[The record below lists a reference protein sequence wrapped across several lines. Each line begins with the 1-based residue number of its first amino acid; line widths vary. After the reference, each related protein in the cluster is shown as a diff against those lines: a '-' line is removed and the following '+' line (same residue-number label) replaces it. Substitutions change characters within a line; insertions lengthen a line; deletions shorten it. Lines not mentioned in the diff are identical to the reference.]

1 MNRQFVGAKFSMEI
15 LDPLFLFFQ
24 IKYMGGVAQMVE
36 RSLSMREVPGSIP
49 GASKSVFFLI
59 DPVSS
64 LFRTRLFLRRGG
76 GESER
81 NGKQ

>member
-49 GASKSVFFLI
+49 GASSN
-59 DPVSS
+59 
-64 LFRTRLFLRRGG
+64 LFNIAFMT
-76 GESER
+76 
-81 NGKQ
+81 KTY

>member
-1 MNRQFVGAKFSMEI
+1 MAITSWGGGNSSDNLRRSV
-15 LDPLFLFFQ
+15 LHNNN
-24 IKYMGGVAQMVE
+24 GGVAQMVE